1 VKQSIT
7 SLTGFSLTSMAL
19 AIGFIAQ
26 AGAAERSATEMSNN
40 LPTMEVTGSQLN
52 NKGIDQATLQRQQ
65 ASSMRDVFNTD
76 SSVNIGGG
84 GVNAQRIYLN
94 GVEGTNLNITIDGA
108 RQGRSLFQHRGG
120 LTGIDPALLKRVEAK
135 TSGGQQ
141 GPGALGGSI
150 KFETVDAQ
158 DLLEEGSVV
167 GARVRAGYASA
178 DSSKQGGASV
188 YGKVGDKLGLLVH
201 AAGADRDD
209 YRTGGGEEVLRSA
222 SDDRD
227 YFIKASLL
235 DLGDHQVRL
244 SLNSHE
250 SSGIYARGSSG
261 SDAGILPDPLPTS
274 GPSVP
279 ISQEIE
285 RNSYSLDHRYQPAS
299 PWLDWR
305 ANVYLSENEVS
316 YPSSTATP
324 ISTEEQGFALSN
336 SLLLEQANWWLKSTL
351 GMDYLSEDSKTSAFK
366 VNSENKGVYLQN
378 ELGWMDL
385 TFSLGAR
392 LDDYTAD
399 YRFVQLSDSDIS
411 PNFGIKYAI
420 TPELSIFANQ
430 EEAVRASGIVPVGWL
445 SRMSEATLQNNGN
458 RPLESEKSEKQELG
472 VNYLSQG
479 VLTEGD
485 QLSFGLAYF
494 ATELDGLIE
503 IPGGGMSP
511 GTSINNAEA
520 IEITGW
526 RLSLGWA
533 NSDLSSQFSFNSKN
547 VEQQGE
553 DIGVVRRAA
562 AAMGDQF
569 VWDTRWQTTQALQLG
584 YTLNAVARLKDVP
597 ANQPERA
604 GYVTHSLQAE
614 YKLQQLE
621 GLTLNLAVHNLFDKN
636 YADHTSLYSSSTGIV
651 AEPGRDIRVAATYAF

>member
-1 VKQSIT
+1 MKLKVRTCS
-7 SLTGFSLTSMAL
+7 GFAFTSMAL
-19 AIGFIAQ
+19 ALGLVSQTYAD
-26 AGAAERSATEMSNN
+26 EKTNK
-40 LPTMEVTGSQLN
+40 LPTVEVTARQIQDKVINS
-52 NKGIDQATLQRQQ
+52 ATLQRQQ
-65 ASSMRDVFNTD
+65 ASSMRDIFNTD
-76 SSVNIGGG
+76 PSVNIGGG

-158 DLLEEGSVV
+158 DLLNEGRAA

-178 DSSKQGGASV
+178 DSSKQGGVSV

-201 AAGADRDD
+201 AAAADRDD
-209 YRTGGGEEVLRSA
+209 YRTGGGDEVLRSA

-227 YFIKASLL
+227 YFIKVSLL
-235 DLGDHQVRL
+235 DVGDHQVRL
-244 SLNSHE
+244 SLNNHE
-250 SSGIYARGSSG
+250 SSGIYARGSNG

-279 ISQEIE
+279 VSQKVD
-285 RNSYSLDHRYQPAS
+285 RKSYSLDHRYQPTS

-316 YPSSTATP
+316 YPGSTATP

-336 SLLLEQANWWLKSTL
+336 SVLFEQANWWFKTTL
-351 GMDYLSEDSKTSAFK
+351 GLDYLSEDGKTSDFK
-366 VNSENKGVYLQN
+366 VNSKNLGAYLQN
-378 ELGWMDL
+378 ELSWQDF
-385 TFSLGAR
+385 TFNLGAR
-392 LDDYTAD
+392 FDDYSAD
-399 YRFVQLSDSDIS
+399 YRHLELDDSDIS
-411 PNFGIKYAI
+411 PNFGVNYAI
-420 TPELSIFANQ
+420 TPELSVFASY
-430 EEAVRASGIVPVGWL
+430 EEAVRATGIVPVGWL
-445 SRMSEATLQNNGN
+445 SRMSEATLQNNGQ
-458 RPLESEKSEKQELG
+458 RSLESEKSEKQEVG
-472 VNYLSQG
+472 VNYLSKG
-479 VLTEGD
+479 VFAADD

-494 ATELDGLIE
+494 ETELDGLIE

-511 GTSINNAEA
+511 GTSINNREA

-533 NSDLSSQFSFNSKN
+533 NNDISSQFSFNSKDI
-547 VEQQGE
+547 EQNGK
-553 DIGVVRRAA
+553 DLGAVRRVAA
-562 AAMGDQF
+562 ATGDQF

-636 YADHTSLYSSSTGIV
+636 YADHASLYSSSTGIV
-651 AEPGRDIRVAATYAF
+651 AEPGRDIRVAATYEF